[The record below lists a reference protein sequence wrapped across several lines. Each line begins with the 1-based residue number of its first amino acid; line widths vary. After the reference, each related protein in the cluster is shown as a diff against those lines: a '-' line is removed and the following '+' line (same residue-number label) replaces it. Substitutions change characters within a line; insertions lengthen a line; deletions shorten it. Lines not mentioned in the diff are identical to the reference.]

1 MYLRATVES
10 YDGMAVV
17 RTVDPH
23 EAVIELLVAPGCES
37 LVMELVDDLRNK
49 ENLAITLMKSAEAD
63 CF

>member
-37 LVMELVDDLRNK
+37 LVMGLIDDLRKN
-49 ENLAITLMKSAEAD
+49 ENLAVTFMKSAKAD
-63 CF
+63 FI